1 MGAASEGA
9 DVRAELGR
17 LRHSIDNL
25 DAALIHLLAER
36 FKLTEQVGE
45 LKAAHALPAADLD
58 REREQ
63 ITRLHRLA
71 DEARLDP
78 EFAEQLLAFIVA
90 RVIHHHEVIAQRER

>member
-1 MGAASEGA
+1 MSGETTGD
-9 DVRAELGR
+9 DVQAELGA

-36 FKLTEQVGE
+36 FKLTERVGE
-45 LKAAHALPAADLD
+45 LKATHAMPAADLD
-58 REREQ
+58 RERQQ

-90 RVIHHHEVIAQRER
+90 RVIHHHEVIAARER

>member
-1 MGAASEGA
+1 MAGTDPG
-9 DVRAELGR
+9 AELHR

-45 LKAAHALPAADLD
+45 LKAAHDLPAADLV

-63 ITRLHRLA
+63 VARLHRLA
-71 DEARLDP
+71 DDAQLDP
-78 EFAEQLLAFIVA
+78 DFAEQLLAFIVA
-90 RVIHHHEVIAQRER
+90 RVIHHHEVIAARERG